1 MTSFPE
7 VVFESQIS
15 VATVHQVH
23 GVHSAELSKTIVH
36 QHR

>member
-1 MTSFPE
+1 
-7 VVFESQIS
+7 